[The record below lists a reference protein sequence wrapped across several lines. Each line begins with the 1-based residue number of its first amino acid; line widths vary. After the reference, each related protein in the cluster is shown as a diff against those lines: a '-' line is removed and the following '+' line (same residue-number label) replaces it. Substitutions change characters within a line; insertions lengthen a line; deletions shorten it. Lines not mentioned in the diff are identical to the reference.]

1 MPTTTAPYL
10 QVVWHVDVQQILTNG
25 AEVIGEGISRAAAV
39 LPHDEGDVL
48 PWQLPTGESEE
59 RSSGCLPA
67 SNVVQW

>member
-1 MPTTTAPYL
+1 
-10 QVVWHVDVQQILTNG
+10 LTNG

-48 PWQLPTGESEE
+48 PWQLPTGESDE